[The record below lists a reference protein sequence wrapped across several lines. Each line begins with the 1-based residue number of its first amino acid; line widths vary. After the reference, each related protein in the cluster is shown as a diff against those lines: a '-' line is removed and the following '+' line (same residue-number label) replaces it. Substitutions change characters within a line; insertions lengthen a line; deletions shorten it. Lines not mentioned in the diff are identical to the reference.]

1 MTFSTKPRRALLLAA
16 LAILGSAPLLS
27 QVAPSAGAPAPAAQ
41 RGRIT
46 GRIIDGGSGEGLS
59 NAQIQVVGTTLGTLS
74 GVDGRYTLNA
84 PAGTVSILV
93 RRIGYASKTV
103 TGVVVVAN
111 RTTETDVTVRQA
123 TVQLT
128 TTTVTA
134 SAERGT
140 VSEALDK
147 QRSATGIVAAVT
159 AEQMAKSPDG
169 DAAQAITRVSGVTV
183 QDGRSVFV
191 RGLGERY
198 TTTSLN
204 GARLPSPEPEK
215 RYVPLDIFPAGLL
228 QSINTYKTFTPDRN
242 GDFSG
247 AEVDIQT
254 REFPATRSF
263 TYSTS
268 IGANGAATGQTLVQ
282 APREGGEWFGLP
294 GSARSLPAS
303 LASASAVG
311 QLTTQQAVNGAIG
324 TLRNVYSPN
333 LQNGL
338 PNGSMAFSVG
348 GQDPLFGRRV
358 GYLASLN
365 YSASQEVRD
374 GELEQNPVIRDGAIA
389 RNEGWRGSMS
399 NLTTLWGGL
408 LNLSTF
414 VGTGTRI
421 SFNNTFTRGAD
432 NIARQSIGETFAYS
446 GATAERTTLR
456 FVARDIRSN
465 QLRGEH
471 EFGRQAFDWNVTNSG
486 VKRDEPDR
494 VDHVR
499 VRSGDN
505 QPFVLQEEDPDAL
518 RKTYGRL
525 DESNWVFG
533 ANYRL
538 RLGNEGSPW
547 VIKAG
552 LQQRNTDR
560 DALNRQF
567 NLQARVGQ
575 IPEAERA
582 GSIEALFD
590 GRYLGPQSAAWR
602 IGNIAEDGQYTA
614 RERLTG
620 GYGMLEFPLTSRIK
634 VIGGARVERA
644 DIAVTTLL
652 SNNRE
657 IPASLVNTD
666 VLPSLVVNVQ
676 ATQNQAFRFSA
687 TQTLARPEY
696 RELSPVQ
703 ILDVIGSA
711 TTVGNPALRRTLIQ
725 NFDAKWEWYP
735 TAGEVLS
742 IGGFYKRFDGPI
754 ERVDIATGGTGQLIT
769 FLNATSANNYGIEA
783 EARKNLGSFAAAL
796 SPVTVFGN
804 ATFMRSEIRLGDG
817 QSANTNPNRPMMG
830 QAPYVL
836 NAGATWSST
845 GGQTSATLQ
854 YGVVG
859 KRIVAAGVLPYPDL
873 YEMPRNMVD
882 LSLRL
887 PVTRQVSFKLD
898 ARNLLDAPFRTRQG
912 DFVRQEWRLGRQLSA
927 GFSWRN

>member
-1 MTFSTKPRRALLLAA
+1 MTFSTHSRRTLLLAA
-16 LAILGSAPLLS
+16 LSLLGSAPILA
-27 QVAPSAGAPAPAAQ
+27 QGAAPAAA

-46 GRIIDGGSGEGLS
+46 GRVIDGGSGDGLS
-59 NAQIQVVGTTLGTLS
+59 NAQVQVVGTTIGALS
-74 GVDGRYTLNA
+74 GVDGRYTLTV

-103 TGVVVVAN
+103 TGIVVVAN
-111 RTTETDVTVRQA
+111 KTTEADVTVRQA

-140 VSEALDK
+140 VNEALDK
-147 QRSATGIVAAVT
+147 QRTATGIVAAVT

-169 DAAQAITRVSGVTV
+169 DAAQAIGRVSGVTV

-215 RYVPLDIFPAGLL
+215 RYVPLDIFPSGLL

-247 AEVDIQT
+247 AEIDIQT
-254 REFPATRSF
+254 REFPARRSF
-263 TYSTS
+263 TFSTS
-268 IGANGAATGQTLVQ
+268 AGANSAATGQSLVQ
-282 APREGGEWFGLP
+282 APREGGEWFGLA
-294 GSARSLPAS
+294 GSARQLPAQ

-311 QLTTQQAVNGAIG
+311 QLATQPQVNSAIG
-324 TLRNVYSPN
+324 SLRSVYSPTV
-333 LQNGL
+333 QNGL

-348 GQDPLFGRRV
+348 GQDPVFGRRV

-365 YSASQEVRD
+365 YSASQEVRQA
-374 GELEQNPVIRDGAIA
+374 ELEQNPVIRDGAIA
-389 RNEGWRGSMS
+389 RNEGWAGSMS
-399 NLTTLWGGL
+399 NLSTLWGGL

-414 VGTGTRI
+414 VGTGSRI
-421 SFNNTFTRGAD
+421 SFNNTFTRGSD
-432 NIARQSIGETFAYS
+432 NIARQSFGETFAYS
-446 GATAERTTLR
+446 GAVAERTTLR

-471 EFGRQAFDWNVTNSG
+471 EFGRQGFDWNVTNSG

-499 VRSGDN
+499 VRSAAN
-505 QPFVLQEEDPDAL
+505 QPFLLQEEDPDAI
-518 RKTYGRL
+518 RKTFGTL
-525 DESNWVFG
+525 DETNWVFG

-538 RLGNEGSPW
+538 RLGSESSPW
-547 VIKAG
+547 VIKLGA
-552 LQQRNTDR
+552 QQRNTDR

-575 IPEAERA
+575 IPEATRA
-582 GSIEALFD
+582 GSLETLF
-590 GRYLGPQSAAWR
+590 GSQFLAPNANAWR

-620 GYGMLEFPLTSRIK
+620 GYGMVELPVGSRIK

-657 IPASLVNTD
+657 IPATLVNTD

-676 ATQNQAFRFSA
+676 ATQTQALRFSA

-711 TTVGNPALRRTLIQ
+711 TTVGNPNLRRTLIQ
-725 NFDAKWEWYP
+725 NLDAKWEWYP
-735 TAGEVLS
+735 ASGEVLS
-742 IGGFYKRFDGPI
+742 LGAFYKRFDGPI

-769 FLNATSANNYGIEA
+769 FLNANSANNYGVEA
-783 EARKNLGSFAAAL
+783 EVRKNLGTLAAAL
-796 SPVTVFGN
+796 SPVTLFGN
-804 ATFMRSEIRLGDG
+804 ATFMRSEIQIGDG

-836 NAGATWSST
+836 NSGVTWAST
-845 GGQTSATLQ
+845 NGQTSATLQ

-873 YEMPRNMVD
+873 YEMPRNLVD
-882 LSLRL
+882 FSLRL
-887 PVTRQVSFKLD
+887 PVNGQVALKID
-898 ARNLLDAPFRTRQG
+898 ARNLLDAPFRTTQG
-912 DFVRQEWRLGRQLSA
+912 DFVRQEWRLGRQVSV
-927 GFSWRN
+927 GFTWRN